1 MAGADAFMDRLNPE
15 MCVVT
20 AASGTERSGCL
31 VGFSAQCS
39 IEPARYAVWL
49 SKANHTYGVARAAD
63 RLAVHLLTRDQH
75 ELAALFGGETGDT
88 VDKFARVRWR
98 REAGDAVVL
107 EDAAAWFVGT
117 VRDRLDSGDHVCF
130 VLEPERWGSRPAD
143 GPLLR
148 LRDALDIEPGHPA
161 D

>member
-49 SKANHTYGVARAAD
+49 SKANHTYGVARAVEVLRQQTPHDEVGAYVAPGTVLGAD
-63 RLAVHLLTRDQH
+63 VGYAGVAQDALADAADLLGDLLGGGVVGGGAQLQAFEVPVVEHPLRGGQ
-75 ELAALFGGETGDT
+75 GGE
-88 VDKFARVRWR
+88 RV
-98 REAGDAVVL
+98 G
-107 EDAAAWFVGT
+107 
-117 VRDRLDSGDHVCF
+117 
-130 VLEPERWGSRPAD
+130 ERSQ
-143 GPLLR
+143 L
-148 LRDALDIEPGHPA
+148 
-161 D
+161 